1 MAFGRR
7 QFLLTLWEDFGEVEG
22 AELQIKI
29 ATAAEFPNIVVMV
42 EEEYGGSTEVLP
54 PPPPVPLDFSP
65 EKAEP
70 GMVKKMCGLGRK
82 GQHIR
87 ILNNHFKVNVSNV
100 DGHFFHY
107 SVALFYEDGQ
117 PVEVKGIGRKVLERV
132 HETYHTEMAGKDFAY
147 DGEKSLFTIGS
158 LPRSKFEFTVVLN
171 DKIFI

>member
-70 GMVKKMCGLGRK
+70 GMV
-82 GQHIR
+82 
-87 ILNNHFKVNVSNV
+87 
-100 DGHFFHY
+100 
-107 SVALFYEDGQ
+107 ALFYEDGQ